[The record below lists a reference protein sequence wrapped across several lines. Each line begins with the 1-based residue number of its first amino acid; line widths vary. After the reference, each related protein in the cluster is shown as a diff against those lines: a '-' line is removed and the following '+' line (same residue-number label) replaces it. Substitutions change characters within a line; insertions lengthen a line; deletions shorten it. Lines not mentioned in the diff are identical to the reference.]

1 MRHDAQVTS
10 SESFPRQKARTRGF
24 QLGRPRGLKVV
35 GQRVLFIRS
44 SSGID
49 PAGSLWHL
57 DLSMQPPLEECLVD
71 AAALLTTGKL
81 PAAEL
86 ARRERMRE
94 VTSGITHFT
103 TDKSGTVITFAISGI
118 AYVSVLG
125 STVHTRELTT
135 PGAVIDPRVSP
146 DGQHVAF
153 VVDGCLWVID
163 AHKLD
168 AQPQLLCESTSDTET
183 WGLADFIAA
192 EELDRLRG
200 YWWLADSSGLIV
212 ERTDNAPVGIRWISD
227 PAQPANEPVAHRY
240 PAAGEA
246 NPIVELWLIPL
257 TGARKQLIWDLAKY
271 PYLAT
276 VNSSDAGTVMFVLTR
291 DQRTASIN
299 RIDIT
304 NGQLLEIAVR
314 TDPAW
319 IDVYGELPF
328 FATDGALIEIVS
340 DATTDTNRV
349 TRDGVFNSPAG
360 LQVNGVVDSSVEGL
374 LVLASPDPM
383 EQHLYQ
389 INNDGTATALTSG
402 ESWNSAVA
410 DGSTFVLA
418 TANSISPRVSFNV
431 VHSSGVHQI
440 SSHAQ
445 TPNVTIKTNFS
456 SVGATQLRTCVFWP
470 TGHVPGSKKLPVIMS
485 PYGGPHAQMV
495 THICGAHASDQ
506 WLADQGFAV
515 VVVDGRGTPG
525 RGPAWERLIKQDLA
539 MGILADQVSALHALG
554 NQLPDLDLDRVGIVG
569 WSFGGYLAA
578 LAVLERP
585 DVFHCAVA
593 GAPVTEWRLYDTAYS
608 ERYLGDPHESP
619 EVYDQSSLLTRA
631 EKLQRPLLLIHGLAD
646 DNVLVAHTLQFSS
659 ALLAAGRNH
668 SVLPLSGVTHMTPQ
682 EVVAENLLKTE
693 VEFFRTHL
701 QIAGPGSIGVSGPT
715 P

>member
-24 QLGRPRGLKVV
+24 QLGRPRGLKVI
-35 GQRVLFIRS
+35 GERVLFIRS
-44 SSGID
+44 SSGLD
-49 PAGSLWHL
+49 PAGSLWQL
-57 DLSMQPPLEECLVD
+57 DLGVHPPVEQCLVD
-71 AAALLTTGKL
+71 AAALLTTGEL

-103 TDKSGTVITFAISGI
+103 TDKSGTVIAFVISGI

-276 VNSSDAGTVMFVLTR
+276 VNSSEAGTVMFVLTR

-304 NGQLLEIAVR
+304 NGQLVEIAVR

-360 LQVNGVVDSSVEGL
+360 LQVNGVVDSSVEGF
-374 LVLASPDPM
+374 LVLAS
-383 EQHLYQ
+383 
-389 INNDGTATALTSG
+389 
-402 ESWNSAVA
+402 WNSTCTRSVMKAPQPP
-410 DGSTFVLA
+410 L
-418 TANSISPRVSFNV
+418 PRV
-431 VHSSGVHQI
+431 
-440 SSHAQ
+440 
-445 TPNVTIKTNFS
+445 K
-456 SVGATQLRTCVFWP
+456 
-470 TGHVPGSKKLPVIMS
+470 
-485 PYGGPHAQMV
+485 
-495 THICGAHASDQ
+495 
-506 WLADQGFAV
+506 
-515 VVVDGRGTPG
+515 
-525 RGPAWERLIKQDLA
+525 
-539 MGILADQVSALHALG
+539 
-554 NQLPDLDLDRVGIVG
+554 VGIV
-569 WSFGGYLAA
+569 
-578 LAVLERP
+578 P
-585 DVFHCAVA
+585 
-593 GAPVTEWRLYDTAYS
+593 
-608 ERYLGDPHESP
+608 
-619 EVYDQSSLLTRA
+619 
-631 EKLQRPLLLIHGLAD
+631 
-646 DNVLVAHTLQFSS
+646 
-659 ALLAAGRNH
+659 
-668 SVLPLSGVTHMTPQ
+668 
-682 EVVAENLLKTE
+682 
-693 VEFFRTHL
+693 
-701 QIAGPGSIGVSGPT
+701 
-715 P
+715 

>member
-35 GQRVLFIRS
+35 GERVLFIRS
-44 SSGID
+44 SSGLD
-49 PAGSLWHL
+49 PAGSLWQL
-57 DLSMQPPLEECLVD
+57 DLGVHPPVEQCLVD
-71 AAALLTTGKL
+71 AAALLTTGEL

-103 TDKSGTVITFAISGI
+103 TDKSGTVIAFAISGI
-118 AYVSVLG
+118 AYVTVLG

-146 DGQHVAF
+146 DGRHVAF
-153 VVDGCLWVID
+153 VIDGSLWVID
-163 AHKLD
+163 SHKLD
-168 AQPQLLCESTSDTET
+168 AQPQLLCQSTGNTET

-200 YWWLADSSGLIV
+200 FWWLADGSGLIV
-212 ERTDNAPVGIRWISD
+212 ERADNAPVGIRWISD

-240 PAAGEA
+240 PAAGEP
-246 NPIVELWLIPL
+246 NPTVELWLIPL
-257 TGARKQLIWDLAKY
+257 AGAHKQLIWDLAKY

-276 VNSSDAGTVMFVLTR
+276 VNVTDAGTVMSVLTR
-291 DQRTASIN
+291 NQRTASIN
-299 RIDIT
+299 RIDIA
-304 NGQLLEIAVR
+304 NGQLVEIAVR

-319 IDVYGELPF
+319 IDVHGELPCL
-328 FATDGALIEIVS
+328 ATDGALIEIIS
-340 DATTDTNRV
+340 DATTDTNRI
-349 TRDGVFNSPAG
+349 TRDGVFISPAG
-360 LQVNGVVDSSVEGL
+360 LQVNGVVDSSAEGL

-389 INNDGTATALTSG
+389 ISNDGTATALTSG
-402 ESWNSAVA
+402 ESWTNAVA
-410 DGSTFVLA
+410 DGSTFILA
-418 TANSISPRVSFNV
+418 TANSISPRVDFNV
-431 VHSSGVHQI
+431 VHPSGVHAI
-440 SSHAQ
+440 TSHAE

-456 SVGATQLRTCVFWP
+456 SVGATHLRTCVFWP
-470 TGHVPGSKKLPVIMS
+470 TGHVPGSKKVPVIMS

-495 THICGAHASDQ
+495 THIAGGHASDQ

-525 RGPAWERLIKQDLA
+525 RGPAWERLIKNDLA
-539 MGILADQVSALHALG
+539 IGILGDQVTALEALG
-554 NQLPDLDLDRVGIVG
+554 VLLPDLDLDRVGIVG

-585 DVFHCAVA
+585 DIFHCAVA
-593 GAPVTEWRLYDTAYS
+593 GAPVTEWRLYDTAYT
-608 ERYLGDPHESP
+608 ERYLGDPNKSP
-619 EVYDQSSLLTRA
+619 KVYDQSSLLTRA

-646 DNVLVAHTLQFSS
+646 DNVLAAHTLQFSS
-659 ALLAAGRNH
+659 ALLAAGKIH

-682 EVVAENLLKTE
+682 EVVAENLLNAE
-693 VEFFRTHL
+693 VDFFRTHL
-701 QIAGPGSIGVSGPT
+701 QIAGPGSIGVFGAAP
-715 P
+715 

>member
-1 MRHDAQVTS
+1 MRHDAQMTS

-35 GQRVLFIRS
+35 GERVLFIRS
-44 SSGID
+44 SSGLD
-49 PAGSLWHL
+49 PAGSLWQL
-57 DLSMQPPLEECLVD
+57 DLGVHPPVEQCLVD
-71 AAALLTTGKL
+71 AAALLTTGEL

-103 TDKSGTVITFAISGI
+103 TDKSGTVIAFAISGI
-118 AYVSVLG
+118 AYVTVLG

-146 DGQHVAF
+146 DGRHVAF
-153 VVDGCLWVID
+153 VIDGSLWVVAVHD
-163 AHKLD
+163 LE
-168 AQPQLLCESTSDTET
+168 AQPRLLRESTTDTET

-212 ERTDNAPVGIRWISD
+212 ERADNAPVGIRWISD
-227 PAQPANEPVAHRY
+227 PAQPANEPVPHRY
-240 PAAGEA
+240 PAAGEP
-246 NPIVELWLIPL
+246 NPTVELWLIPL
-257 TGARKQLIWDLAKY
+257 AGAHKQLIWDLAKF

-276 VNSSDAGTVMFVLTR
+276 VNVTETGVVVSVLAR
-291 DQRTASIN
+291 DQRTAGIYCVDLT
-299 RIDIT
+299 R
-304 NGQLLEIAVR
+304 QKLVAIAPR

-319 IDVYGELPF
+319 VDVHGELPF
-328 FATDGALIEIVS
+328 LAADGSLIEIAV
-340 DATTDTNRV
+340 DPVTDTYRL
-349 TRDGVFNSPAG
+349 TRDSIFISPAG
-360 LQVNGVVDSSVEGL
+360 LQIRAVVDCSGDV
-374 LVLASPDPM
+374 VLALASTDPM
-383 EQHLYQ
+383 QQHLYRFGF
-389 INNDGTATALTSG
+389 DGKAVALTSG
-402 ESWNSAVA
+402 DSWNSAAA
-410 DGSTFVLA
+410 DGSTYVLA
-418 TANSISPRVSFNV
+418 TANSVSTRVDFTV
-431 VHSSGVHQI
+431 VHLLGTYSI
-440 SSHAQ
+440 TSHAQ
-445 TPNVTIKTNFS
+445 TPNVIVTPNFTT
-456 SVGATQLRTCVFWP
+456 VGPDDLRTCVFWP
-470 TGHVPGSKKLPVIMS
+470 TGHVPGSKKVPVIMS

-495 THICGAHASDQ
+495 THIAGGHASDQ

-539 MGILADQVSALHALG
+539 MGILGDQVTALEALG
-554 NQLPDLDLDRVGIVG
+554 VLLPDLDLDRVGIVG

-585 DVFHCAVA
+585 DIFHCAVA
-593 GAPVTEWRLYDTAYS
+593 GAPVTEWRLYDTAYT
-608 ERYLGDPHESP
+608 ERYLGDPNESP

-682 EVVAENLLKTE
+682 EVVAENLLNAE
-693 VEFFRTHL
+693 VDFFRTHL
-701 QIAGPGSIGVSGPT
+701 QMAGPGSIGVFGAAP
-715 P
+715 